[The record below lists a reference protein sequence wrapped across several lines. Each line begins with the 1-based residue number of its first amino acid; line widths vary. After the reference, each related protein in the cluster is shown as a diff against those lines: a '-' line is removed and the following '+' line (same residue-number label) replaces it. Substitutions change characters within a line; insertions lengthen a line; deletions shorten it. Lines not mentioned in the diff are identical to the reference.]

1 MLPSLSES
9 SEDEEE
15 EDGREKEEDKLTE
28 EIEDSFSLRKKILE
42 LTKQTLYFVT
52 ERKQFKPPKE
62 RQKYGIVILLI

>member
-15 EDGREKEEDKLTE
+15 EDGREKEDKLTE

-52 ERKQFKPPKE
+52 EREQFKPPKE